1 MAQLIQET
9 VIPSPP
15 PLPPNPKANSLRS
28 TISVRSKKLEPATRP
43 VFASKDA
50 ERPFEPCPFF
60 FYGSLMDPE
69 VLQAV
74 LELPEAPIFESGSVC
89 GFSMKMWGMYP
100 ALIPHEGGRVSGSMW
115 RVNTESHFLRLK
127 EYETSA
133 YTWCACDIELSSE
146 EVLSG
151 CRTFWWAGDS
161 DSRELEEGTFD
172 LQRYQRYFKASV
184 VRKYP

>member
-1 MAQLIQET
+1 MAKLIQET

-15 PLPPNPKANSLRS
+15 PLPPNPKANSFRS
-28 TISVRSKKLEPATRP
+28 KISVRTKKLELATR
-43 VFASKDA
+43 SDA
-50 ERPFEPCPFF
+50 TPKGAEPPFEPCPFF

-74 LELPEAPIFESGSVC
+74 LELPEAPIVESGSVC
-89 GFSMKMWGMYP
+89 GFSMKMWGIYP
-100 ALIPHEGGRVSGSMW
+100 ALIPHEGGRVSGSVW
-115 RVNTESHFLRLK
+115 RVNTESHFLGLK

-133 YTWCACDIELSSE
+133 YTCCACDIELSSG

-151 CRTFWWAGDS
+151 CRTFCWAGDS

-172 LQRYQRYFKASV
+172 LQRFQRYFKASV
-184 VRKYP
+184 VRKSP